1 MKQENDVNLQLFLKN
16 RKFLVLT
23 VILVWL
29 SFGLGFFVI
38 KPQIA
43 SIFKSK
49 SELDKNRTQLK
60 KLQQKLVELKQIR
73 LSEEFKKKDKVD
85 EVLPS
90 HKPLLELLANL
101 NQAAKKTSIIFTN
114 FEISPGKVASPG
126 AKVKRAAETRKGY
139 NALELE
145 LSIRGKEEDVDQFLE
160 LVEKIAPLTTIT
172 ELSINRKDYDLTE
185 DEVEMEVATKATGN
199 NLTVSSADMV
209 MSTYYYTRTVTTT
222 LSKKLPSVGEEE
234 IKIFETIQKF
244 RPSNFEPQTKLEKSE
259 LEDIF
264 GVEGLVESSQTS
276 TN

>member
-43 SIFKSK
+43 SIFKNK

-73 LSEEFKKKDKVD
+73 LSEEFEKKDKVD

-101 NQAAKKTSIIFTN
+101 NQAAKKTGIIFTN

-126 AKVKRAAETRKGY
+126 AKVNKTAETQKGY
-139 NALELE
+139 NSLELE
-145 LSIRGKEEDVDQFLE
+145 LSIRGMEEDVDQFLE

-172 ELSINRKDYDLTE
+172 ELSINRKNHDLTE
-185 DEVEMEVATKATGN
+185 DEVEKEVATKATGDS
-199 NLTVSSADMV
+199 LTVSSADMV

-222 LSKKLPSVGEEE
+222 LSKKLPAVGEKE
-234 IKIFETIQKF
+234 IEIFETIQKF
-244 RPSNFEPQTKLEKSE
+244 RPSNFKPQTELKKSE

-264 GVEGLVESSQTS
+264 GVKGLVESNQTS